1 MFLGSP
7 IISIISEVMLS
18 EEIYFNFKK
27 CQGYLFFEKPDVLQF
42 HKTTVKYFKDAVQV
56 IIISFILK
64 LVP

>member
-1 MFLGSP
+1 
-7 IISIISEVMLS
+7 MLS